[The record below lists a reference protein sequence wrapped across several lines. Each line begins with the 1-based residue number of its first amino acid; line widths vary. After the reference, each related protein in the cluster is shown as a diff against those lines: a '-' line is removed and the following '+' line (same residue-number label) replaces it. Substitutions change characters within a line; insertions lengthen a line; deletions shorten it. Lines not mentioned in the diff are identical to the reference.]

1 MKVIFLSSTSREE
14 LASRYYDAMP
24 LFCYNQCVRLKSK
37 LYRILSAIIDLDQ
50 NAVIVELIQISTND
64 LQD

>member
-14 LASRYYDAMP
+14 LATRYYDAMP
-24 LFCYNQCVRLKSK
+24 LFCYNQCVRLKDK
-37 LYRILSAIIDLDQ
+37 LYRILSAIVDLDK